1 MFLHLVALNYFD
13 FALFFIF
20 QRHNTIE
27 HGGRLSRS
35 KRNAA
40 LQVNILFFFFLS
52 CIFHFTAR
60 LSTSRIFFI
69 YIFVLFC
76 EFSFISY
83 NFYFY
88 FVTDTNQLPV
98 STNK

>member
-1 MFLHLVALNYFD
+1 MFLHLVAFNYFD

-40 LQVNILFFFFLS
+40 LQASFFFFFFLLV
-52 CIFHFTAR
+52 FHFP
-60 LSTSRIFFI
+60 
-69 YIFVLFC
+69 FC
-76 EFSFISY
+76 S
-83 NFYFY
+83 
-88 FVTDTNQLPV
+88 
-98 STNK
+98 

>member
-1 MFLHLVALNYFD
+1 MFLHLVAFNYFD

-40 LQVNILFFFFLS
+40 LQASFFFFFFYLS
-52 CIFHFTAR
+52 FIFHFAAR
-60 LSTSRIFFI
+60 LSTSLVFI
-69 YIFVLFC
+69 YLFIGFVL
-76 EFSFISY
+76 
-83 NFYFY
+83 
-88 FVTDTNQLPV
+88 
-98 STNK
+98 